1 MAETHPIR
9 TFVVRAGRMTD
20 AQKRALELHG
30 PNFIIPYSKQK
41 TDFECFFDEKKP
53 LVAEIGFGMGQ
64 ATWQIAVQRTEF
76 NYLGIEVHTPGVGR
90 LVMEIANHE
99 IKNLKIIQH
108 DAVEVFE
115 NMVPDAS
122 LAGIHLFYPDPW
134 PKKRHH
140 KRRIVRPELVS
151 LFASKL
157 APGGYFYFVTDV
169 EEYAI
174 SSLSVLSENPQ
185 LRNPFGG
192 FAPRQEWRPE
202 TKFEKRAKIA
212 GAEQAAW
219 ELYFIRSGS

>member
-1 MAETHPIR
+1 MADTHPVR

-20 AQKRALELHG
+20 AQKRALELFG
-30 PNFIIPYSKQK
+30 PSYIIPYSNGT
-41 TDFECFFDEKKP
+41 TDFSTFFDEKKP

-64 ATWQIAVQRTEF
+64 ATWQIAVQRPEF

-90 LVMEIANHE
+90 LIMEIANHE
-99 IKNLKIIQH
+99 IKNLKIIKH

-115 NMVPDAS
+115 HMIPDAS

-140 KRRIVRPELVS
+140 KRRIIRPEFVS

-157 APGGYFYFVTDV
+157 TPGGYFYFVTDV
-169 EEYAI
+169 EEYALA
-174 SSLSVLSENPQ
+174 SLSVLSENSQ
-185 LRNPFGG
+185 LRNPFQG

-202 TKFEKRAKIA
+202 TKFEKRAKTS
-212 GAEQAAW
+212 GTEKAAW
-219 ELYFIRSGS
+219 ELYCIRTEN